1 VAVLSF
7 LDQRWLRRG
16 AVVALLAFAA
26 LNVLAWRHAVA
37 FTTFSRDG
45 QATRKP
51 EELGPLDKLWVLVT
65 GPTVPRPRN
74 RRTPSEVG
82 LLSTTHVFPGHA
94 GAPIEAWLVP
104 AASSPGVVLM
114 FHGHAAAKSSL
125 LPAAR
130 AFHELGWSTLLVDFY
145 GSGGSGGEGTSIGF
159 HEAED
164 VAGAFRY
171 AQRLGGR
178 LVLYGQSMGAAAIMK
193 AVHDAS
199 LTPAGVILEA
209 PFDRFDRTVHRRFH
223 ALGVPAFP
231 AAPLLL
237 AWGGVVAGF
246 DPWAFAPVNDA
257 GALRAPLLLVH
268 GGADPYITTDE
279 ARSIVAGA
287 RGPAHLVV
295 LDDVGHTSFVGA
307 RPKLWRQAMRDFL
320 AEVTTPAGP

>member
-1 VAVLSF
+1 VGGLSF
-7 LDQRWLRRG
+7 LNRRWLRL
-16 AVVALLAFAA
+16 AALGVFGCFAA
-26 LNVLAWRHAVA
+26 LNLLAWRHAVA
-37 FTTFSRDG
+37 FTTFARDG
-45 QATRKP
+45 EATRRP
-51 EELGPLDKLWVLVT
+51 QDLGPVDKLRVLVT

-74 RRTPSEVG
+74 RRTPAELGLTFTTVG
-82 LLSTTHVFPGHA
+82 FPGYR
-94 GAPIEAWLVP
+94 GAPIEAWHVP
-104 AASSPGVVLM
+104 AAASPGVVLM

-164 VAGAFRY
+164 VAGAFAY

-178 LVLYGQSMGAAAIMK
+178 RVLYGQSMGAAAIVK

-199 LTPAGVILEA
+199 LSPTGVILEA
-209 PFDRFDRTVHRRFH
+209 PFDRFDRTVQRRFH
-223 ALGVPAFP
+223 ALGVPSFP

-246 DPWAFAPVNDA
+246 DPWAFAPVRDA

-279 ARSIVAGA
+279 ARAIVAGA
-287 RGPAHLVV
+287 RGPARLVV
-295 LDDVGHTSFVGA
+295 LADVGHASFVGA
-307 RPKLWRQAMRDFL
+307 RPELWRETMRDFL
-320 AEVTTPAGP
+320 AEVTTPRRP